1 MALKRYFCKLELNY
15 MRYLL
20 FTLFILLSI
29 NSQAQIDEGINRQI
43 PAQPPKL
50 IPARIESGDTVL
62 LVNLSP
68 VYVFPGMVFRNK
80 REERYYGRL
89 VRDVKLCL
97 PLARIVSNTLI
108 ETAEYMETLP
118 EGRDRE
124 KHLKQMQRD
133 LIRDYEPMLRKMSYS
148 QGKILLKL
156 IVRECDSS
164 PYDIIAAYMG
174 YFAANFWQGVAKLFT
189 ADLKTDYNP
198 TDDQTDRLIERIVI
212 MVEQG
217 VL

>member
-1 MALKRYFCKLELNY
+1 

-20 FTLFILLSI
+20 FTLFLLLSI
-29 NSQAQIDEGINRQI
+29 NSRAQIDEGINRQI
-43 PAQPPKL
+43 PVQPPQL
-50 IPARIESGDTVL
+50 VPARVESGDTIL
-62 LVNLSP
+62 LVNLNP
-68 VYVFPGMVFRNK
+68 VYVYPGMVFKNK
-80 REERYYGRL
+80 REERYYWRL

-97 PLARIVSNTLI
+97 PLAGIVSSTLI

-118 EGRDRE
+118 NDKARE

-133 LIRDYEPMLRKMSYS
+133 LIKDYEPTLRKMSYS

-189 ADLKTDYNP
+189 ADLKTDYKP
-198 TDDQTDRLIERIVI
+198 ADDQTDRLIERIAV

-217 VL
+217 ML

>member
-1 MALKRYFCKLELNY
+1 

-20 FTLFILLSI
+20 FTLFLLLSI
-29 NSQAQIDEGINRQI
+29 NSRAQIDEGINRLL
-43 PAQPPKL
+43 PARPPQS
-50 IPARIESGDTVL
+50 IPARIEGGDTVL
-62 LVNLSP
+62 LVNLNP
-68 VYVFPGMVFRNK
+68 VYVYPGMVFKNK
-80 REERYYGRL
+80 REERYYSRL

-97 PLARIVSNTLI
+97 PLARIVSGTLI
-108 ETAEYMETLP
+108 ETAEYLETLP
-118 EGRDRE
+118 NDKARE
-124 KHLKQMQRD
+124 KHLRQMQRD
-133 LIRDYEPMLRKMSYS
+133 LIKDYEPTLRKMSYS

-198 TDDQTDRLIERIVI
+198 ADNQADRLIERIII

-217 VL
+217 ML

>member
-1 MALKRYFCKLELNY
+1 

-20 FTLFILLSI
+20 FTLIFLLSI
-29 NSQAQIDEGINRQI
+29 NSGAQVDEGINKSI
-43 PAQPPKL
+43 PAPAPQLVPIAIEGADTLLL
-50 IPARIESGDTVL
+50 I
-62 LVNLSP
+62 NLKP
-68 VYVFPGMVFRNK
+68 VYVYSPMVFKHK

-97 PLARIVSNTLI
+97 PLAQIVSGTLI
-108 ETAEYMETLP
+108 ETAEYLETLP
-118 EGRDRE
+118 DNKAKE

-133 LIRDYEPMLRKMSYS
+133 LIRDYEPLLRKMSYS

-164 PYDIIAAYMG
+164 PYEIIAAYMG
-174 YFAANFWQGVAKLFT
+174 YFAANFWQGIAKLFT

-198 TDDQTDRLIERIVI
+198 DQDQTDRLIERII
-212 MVEQG
+212 LMVEQG

>member
-1 MALKRYFCKLELNY
+1 

-20 FTLFILLSI
+20 FTLLILLSI
-29 NSQAQIDEGINRQI
+29 NTQAQIDEGINRQI
-43 PAQPPKL
+43 PVQPPQL
-50 IPARIESGDTVL
+50 MPAQVESGDTVL

-68 VYVFPGMVFRNK
+68 VYVYPGLIFKNK
-80 REERYYGRL
+80 REERYYWRL

-97 PLARIVSNTLI
+97 PLAGIVSSTLI

-118 EGRDRE
+118 DDKARE

-133 LIRDYEPMLRKMSYS
+133 LIRDYEPTLRKMSYS

-174 YFAANFWQGVAKLFT
+174 YFAANFWQGVARLFT

-198 TDDQTDRLIERIVI
+198 ADDQTDQLIERIVI

-217 VL
+217 ML